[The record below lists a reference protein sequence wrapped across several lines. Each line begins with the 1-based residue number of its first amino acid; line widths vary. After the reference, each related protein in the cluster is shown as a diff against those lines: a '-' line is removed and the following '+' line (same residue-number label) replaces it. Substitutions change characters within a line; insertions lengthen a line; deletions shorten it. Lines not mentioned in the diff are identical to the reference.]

1 MPSTYTHCR
10 SSDSQLVKKKK
21 RSNEEI
27 EASDIRTRKLLTMHG
42 GVESVRA
49 TFHYEAKIQE
59 CIRKMAASDDMLSEW
74 QQKPNEEAGG
84 GKGPSR
90 KDKPLQE
97 CPTDR

>member
-1 MPSTYTHCR
+1 
-10 SSDSQLVKKKK
+10 
-21 RSNEEI
+21 
-27 EASDIRTRKLLTMHG
+27 MHG

-59 CIRKMAASDDMLSEW
+59 CIRKMAASDDMHSEW

-90 KDKPLQE
+90 KDKPLQA
-97 CPTDR
+97 CPIDRYTKWLISRNHTSGCKSLNDSSEVIIVAAQ